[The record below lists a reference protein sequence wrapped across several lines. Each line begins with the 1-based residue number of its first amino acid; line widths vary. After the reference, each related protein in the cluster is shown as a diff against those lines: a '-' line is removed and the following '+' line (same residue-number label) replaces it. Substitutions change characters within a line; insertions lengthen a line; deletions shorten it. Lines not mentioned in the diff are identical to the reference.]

1 MRRISIRLAAA
12 IGVSLLAAQAFARDI
27 VDMTGRTVTV
37 PDKIERVVTIG
48 SVPVINS
55 FVFAAGKG
63 KTLVMGLPA
72 SFKPKRWAWQFYFA
86 PQLKDGPQLQDANYA
101 PDAEKI
107 IAAQPDVVLSF
118 EKTTADTLS
127 ASGIP
132 TVLLRIQKP
141 DDVKKGVALVGD
153 LLGNADVGA
162 RYAKYFDDTLARV
175 AQRIDAIP
183 ADKRPSALY
192 INPRNMT
199 QPHLVAEWW
208 LRAGGAR
215 SITDDGRTEEVL
227 TLSTEAIVA
236 ANPDYIVLSD
246 PGHIEAL
253 KSDAT
258 LSKLDAVKND
268 RILVTPMG
276 AHTWGNRTAEQVL
289 TVLWAASQFHPDVVP
304 HAEVVAEVKNFYATF
319 FGAELEDAQVEKILS
334 GGRN

>member
-1 MRRISIRLAAA
+1 MRRISIGLVAAM
-12 IGVSLLAAQAFARDI
+12 GVALLAGQALARDI

-37 PDKIERVVTIG
+37 PDTIERVVTIG

-63 KTLVMGLPA
+63 KTLAMGLPTT
-72 SFKPKRWAWQFYFA
+72 FKPKRWAWQFTFA
-86 PQLKDGPQLQDANYA
+86 PQLKDGPELQDANYA
-101 PDAEKI
+101 PDVEKV
-107 IAAQPDVVLSF
+107 IAAQPDVVLTF

-132 TVLLRIQKP
+132 TVLLRIQTP
-141 DDVKKGVALVGD
+141 DDVKKGVGLVGD
-153 LLGNADVGA
+153 LLGNKDVGDRYA
-162 RYAKYFDDTLARV
+162 RYFDETLARV
-175 AQRIDAIP
+175 AARIDAIP
-183 ADKRPSALY
+183 AEKRPTALY

-227 TLSTEAIVA
+227 SLSTETVVA

-253 KSDAT
+253 KSDPT
-258 LSKLDAVKND
+258 LSMLDAVKNE
-268 RILVTPMG
+268 RIIVTPMG

-289 TVLWAASQFHPDVVP
+289 TVLWAASQFHPDAVP
-304 HAEVVAEVKNFYATF
+304 HAEVVSEVKNFYETF
-319 FGAELEDAQVEKILS
+319 FQTPLDDAQVEQILT

>member
-1 MRRISIRLAAA
+1 MRRISIGLVAAM
-12 IGVSLLAAQAFARDI
+12 GVALLAGQALARDI

-37 PDKIERVVTIG
+37 PDTIERVVTIG

-63 KTLVMGLPA
+63 KTLAMGLPTT
-72 SFKPKRWAWQFYFA
+72 FKPKRWAWQFTFA
-86 PQLKDGPQLQDANYA
+86 PQLKDGPELQDANYA
-101 PDAEKI
+101 PDVEKV
-107 IAAQPDVVLSF
+107 IAAQPDVVLTF

-132 TVLLRIQKP
+132 TVLLRIQTP
-141 DDVKKGVALVGD
+141 DDVKKGVGLVGD
-153 LLGNADVGA
+153 LLGNKDVGDRYA
-162 RYAKYFDDTLARV
+162 RYFDETLARV
-175 AQRIDAIP
+175 AARIDAIP
-183 ADKRPSALY
+183 AEKRPTALY

-227 TLSTEAIVA
+227 SLSTETVVA

-253 KSDAT
+253 KSDPT
-258 LSKLDAVKND
+258 LSMLDAVKNE
-268 RILVTPMG
+268 RIIVTPMG

-289 TVLWAASQFHPDVVP
+289 TVLWAASQFHPDAVP
-304 HAEVVAEVKNFYATF
+304 HAEVVSEVKNFYETF
-319 FGAELEDAQVEKILS
+319 FQTPLDDAQVEQILA